1 MINKTVDEIREMWK
15 KDAVIDQNH
24 LEKAE
29 LQNGILHSKYI
40 DLLVDYKRELV
51 LLERDFNKM
60 KKIKIAYYKGQLSQ
74 EELSELNWQPYQFI
88 ISNKNELLEIL
99 TLDDDLNNFSIKIQE
114 VNIGI
119 ELIQSIIDKI
129 KNKSWQIKNI
139 IEIKKFNAGF

>member
-74 EELSELNWQPYQFI
+74 EELTELNWQPYQFI

>member
-74 EELSELNWQPYQFI
+74 EELTELNWQPYQFI

-129 KNKSWQIKNI
+129 KNKS
-139 IEIKKFNAGF
+139 

>member
-15 KDAVIDQNH
+15 KDAVID
-24 LEKAE
+24 
-29 LQNGILHSKYI
+29 KYI

-51 LLERDFNKM
+51 LLERDFKKM

-74 EELSELNWQPYQFI
+74 EELTELNWQPYQFI